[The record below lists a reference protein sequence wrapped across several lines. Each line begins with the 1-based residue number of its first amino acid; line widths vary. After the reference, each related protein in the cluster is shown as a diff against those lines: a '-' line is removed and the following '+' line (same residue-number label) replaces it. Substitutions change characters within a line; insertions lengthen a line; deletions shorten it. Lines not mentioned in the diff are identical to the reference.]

1 MYQSKAAGRNTMR
14 FFDPAM
20 QDMVTKRTALDR
32 DLRLALKNDEF
43 VLYYQPVVD
52 SAAVVVGVEALVR
65 WQHPQ
70 RGFLPP
76 GEFIGAAEQS
86 GLIVPLGQ
94 WVLHTAC
101 AQLVL
106 WAAGAQTDKLHMA
119 VNVSVQQFRHPEFVA
134 QVLGVLETTGAN
146 PRLLKLEVTESLLV
160 TDVQDVVAKMQALR
174 DAQVSFSLDDFG
186 TGYSSLSY
194 LKRLP
199 LAQLKIDQSF
209 VQDILTDVHDVAIA
223 KSVLTLG
230 QSLGLRVVAEGVES
244 AGQWQ
249 FLLEQGCTLFQGYLF
264 CKPVP
269 IASLPIGCLMPD

>member
-1 MYQSKAAGRNTMR
+1 TALIEQVGQKILMTLNQVYTLGSVELYSTPSLGVALLSKSVKSVDELLKQADLAMYQSKAAGRNTMR

-106 WAAGAQTDKLHMA
+106 WAASAQTDKLH
-119 VNVSVQQFRHPEFVA
+119 
-134 QVLGVLETTGAN
+134 
-146 PRLLKLEVTESLLV
+146 
-160 TDVQDVVAKMQALR
+160 
-174 DAQVSFSLDDFG
+174 
-186 TGYSSLSY
+186 
-194 LKRLP
+194 
-199 LAQLKIDQSF
+199 
-209 VQDILTDVHDVAIA
+209 
-223 KSVLTLG
+223 
-230 QSLGLRVVAEGVES
+230 
-244 AGQWQ
+244 
-249 FLLEQGCTLFQGYLF
+249 
-264 CKPVP
+264 
-269 IASLPIGCLMPD
+269 